1 MGLRLGG
8 QARLAQRAARAASGF
23 NHGRLARTSST
34 LIGAGRFGFT
44 GWFTG
49 SLTAAPLVACDAP
62 HPMAALPRS
71 TQPPPRK
78 LRESGGGG
86 VLEEPGSRRGLSK
99 CVRTRVAACEP

>member
-1 MGLRLGG
+1 MGLRRGG
-8 QARLAQRAARAASGF
+8 QARQAQRAARAASGF
-23 NHGRLARTSST
+23 HHGRLARTSST

-49 SLTAAPLVACDAP
+49 SLTAALVVACDAP

-78 LRESGGGG
+78 LRERGGGG
-86 VLEEPGSRRGLSK
+86 VREEPGSRRGRSK
-99 CVRTRVAACEP
+99 WVRTRVTA